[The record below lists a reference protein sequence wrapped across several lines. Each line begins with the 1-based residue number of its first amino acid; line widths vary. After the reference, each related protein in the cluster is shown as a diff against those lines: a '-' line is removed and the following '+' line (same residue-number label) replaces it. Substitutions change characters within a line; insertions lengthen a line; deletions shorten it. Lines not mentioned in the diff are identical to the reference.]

1 MNIIRQYEFGLIDLD
16 ELTEIIWGCGERTI
30 AEVGEDCFCFY
41 LNLTIGKNPYSYYIS
56 YQATLF

>member
-41 LNLTIGKNPYSYYIS
+41 LDLTIGKHSNSYYVC
-56 YQATLF
+56 Y